1 MPEKTLL
8 PSGQIWLSR
17 GGENVL
23 GGTRMALLES
33 LALSGSITGAAKAVG
48 ISYRTAWE
56 AVGALNRIGGKPLVE
71 SAAGGKRGGG
81 TRLTDYGRELL
92 ERYSLLR
99 SEHGKYMA
107 AMEESLEDFD
117 RFQKLSRTASLKTT
131 ARNQVSGTIRS
142 IRRKGLRAR
151 IVLAGPGGIRI
162 RARITLE
169 GLDALGLREG
179 DRAYAL
185 VKANWIALRSARE
198 RGAKADG
205 AGAKAAD
212 WNRLKGRIRS
222 IKRDSEGAE
231 AGVDLTGGVRMVAS
245 LPAGRGR
252 ELREGAPVLAV
263 FRSEDVILGV
273 SR

>member
-23 GGTRMALLES
+23 GGARIALLES
-33 LALSGSITGAAKAVG
+33 LAVCGSIAAAARAVG

-56 AVGALNRIGGKPLVE
+56 AVDALNKLGGRPLVE

-81 TRLTDYGRELL
+81 TRLTDYGREIL
-92 ERYSLLR
+92 EIYALLR
-99 SEHGKYMA
+99 SEHGKYIA
-107 AMEESLEDFD
+107 ALEESLEDFD
-117 RFQKLSRTASLKTT
+117 RFRKRSRTASLKTT
-131 ARNQVSGTIRS
+131 ARNQVSGTVRT
-142 IRRKGLRAR
+142 IRRDGLRAR
-151 IVLAGPGGIRI
+151 IALAGPGGIRI
-162 RARITLE
+162 RARVTLE

-185 VKANWIALRSARE
+185 IKANWIALRSTRDRVTEADE
-198 RGAKADG
+198 R
-205 AGAKAAD
+205 AKAAD

-222 IKRDSEGAE
+222 IKRDDEGAE
-231 AGVDLTGGVRMVAS
+231 ASVDLPGGVRVVAA
-245 LPAGRGR
+245 LPAGKGR
-252 ELREGAPVLAV
+252 DLKEGSPVLAV